1 MTASPVRY
9 ETREGIGIITV
20 DNPPLNVLSQA
31 VRDGLM
37 AAVRQAAADNSAQAV
52 VLAGAGRSFTAGADI
67 TEFGAG
73 FKGADINE
81 ICAAIEDMP
90 KPVVAALHGT
100 PLGGGVEI
108 ALACHYRVAAKDA
121 RLGLPEVKLGL
132 LPGGGGTQRLP
143 RLTGAKAALDII
155 ASGEQVPAP
164 LAKRAGFVDEIADGD
179 HLAAAIAFARSKAGN
194 GPPPKTRDRREKLEA
209 ERGSPLFDEK
219 RAEIK
224 KRQRGQ
230 HAPLRCVDA
239 VENAFNLSFEEGLRR
254 ERELFGEALGDAQG
268 KALIHLFFAEREA
281 AKIPGLSP
289 DVKPREIGSVGI
301 IGAGTMGGGIAMSFA
316 NAGIPVVILDRDQA
330 ALSRGL
336 SVVAKNYERMV
347 RRGRID
353 QPAMQKRMGAITGA
367 LDFGALSDAD
377 LVIEAAF
384 EEMDVKERLFRELD
398 RVCRKGAVLA
408 SNTSTLDI
416 DKIASFTSRP
426 ADVLGMHFFAPANVM
441 RLIEIVRGK
450 EVAPDVLVTAM
461 AAGRKIGKIGVA
473 VGNCDGFA
481 GNRMLE
487 KYITE
492 AIVLVGDGAAP
503 ADIDAALT
511 RWGMAMGPFAMLDM
525 TGIDVS
531 WHIRQRRVKEGKP
544 YGSALLDRLYEAGRY
559 GQKTGAGFYRY
570 EPGNYV
576 ALPDPEAGAI
586 IESYRAEHGGKTA
599 PVPDQEIIKRMIY
612 ALVNE
617 GANILDE
624 GIVYR
629 SGDIDVIYMY
639 GYGFPAWRGG
649 PMKYAELRGL
659 AEVLSDIDMFH
670 SRFGE
675 RWKPA
680 PLLVSLVTARK
691 WEWPDRQS
699 HLAG

>member
-9 ETREGIGIITV
+9 ETREGVGIITV
-20 DNPPLNVLSQA
+20 DNPPLNVLSRA

-37 AAVRQAAADNSAQAV
+37 AAVHQAAADSSAQAV

-73 FKGADINE
+73 FKGTDIND
-81 ICAAIEDMP
+81 ICAAIEDLP

-143 RLTGAKAALDII
+143 RLVGAKAALDII
-155 ASGEQVPAP
+155 ASGAQVPAP
-164 LAKRAGFVDEIADGD
+164 VAKKAGFVDEIADGD
-179 HLAAAIAFARSKAGN
+179 HVAAAIAFARSKAGD
-194 GPPPKTRDRREKLEA
+194 GLPPKTRDRDEKIEA
-209 ERGSPLFDEK
+209 ERGSSLFDEK

-230 HAPLRCVDA
+230 HAPLRCVDS
-239 VENAFNLSFEEGLRR
+239 VENAFNLSFEEGLKR
-254 ERELFGEALGDAQG
+254 ERELFGEALLDAQG
-268 KALIHLFFAEREA
+268 KALIHVFFAEREA

-289 DVKPREIGSVGI
+289 SVKPREIRSVGI
-301 IGAGTMGGGIAMSFA
+301 IGAGTMGGGIAMSFV
-316 NAGIPVVILDRDQA
+316 NAGIPVVILDRDRS

-336 SVVAKNYERMV
+336 GVVAGNYESMV
-347 RRGRID
+347 RRGRLD
-353 QPAMQKRMGAITGA
+353 KPGMDKRMGSIAGSV
-367 LDFGALSDAD
+367 DYRALSDAD

-384 EEMDVKERLFRELD
+384 EEMDVKEKVFRELD

-416 DKIASFTSRP
+416 DKIASFTARP
-426 ADVLGMHFFAPANVM
+426 SDVLGMHFFSPANVM
-441 RLIEIVRGK
+441 RLLEVVRGK
-450 EVAPDVLVTAM
+450 ETAPDVLATAM

-492 AIVLVGDGAAP
+492 ATTMVGEGASP
-503 ADIDAALT
+503 ADVDAALT
-511 RWGMAMGPFAMLDM
+511 RWGMAMGPFAMLDLA
-525 TGIDVS
+525 GIDVS
-531 WHIRQRRVKEGKP
+531 WHIRQRRVKEGKR
-544 YGSALLDRLYEAGRY
+544 YGTALMGRFYEAGRY
-559 GQKTGAGFYRY
+559 GQKTNKGFYRY
-570 EPGNYV
+570 EPDSRTP
-576 ALPDPEAGAI
+576 LPDPEADAI
-586 IESYRAEHGGKTA
+586 IESFRADHGARTA
-599 PVPDQEIIKRMIY
+599 PVPVQEIVKRAIY

-629 SGDIDVIYMY
+629 SGDIDVIYIN
-639 GYGFPAWRGG
+639 GFGFPAWRGG

-659 AEVLSDIDMFH
+659 AEVLSDIDMFRR
-670 SRFGE
+670 RFGE

-691 WEWPDRQS
+691 WKWPHRQ
-699 HLAG
+699 AG

>member
-9 ETREGIGIITV
+9 ETREGVGIITV
-20 DNPPLNVLSQA
+20 DNPPLNVLSRA

-37 AAVRQAAADNSAQAV
+37 AAVHQAGADSSAQAV

-73 FKGADINE
+73 FKGTDIND
-81 ICAAIEDMP
+81 ICAAIEDLP

-143 RLTGAKAALDII
+143 RLVGAKAALDII
-155 ASGEQVPAP
+155 ASGAQVPAP
-164 LAKRAGFVDEIADGD
+164 VAKKAGFVDEIADGD
-179 HLAAAIAFARSKAGN
+179 HVAAAIAFARSKAGD
-194 GPPPKTRDRREKLEA
+194 GLPPKTRDRDEKIEA
-209 ERGSPLFDEK
+209 ERGSSLFDEK

-230 HAPLRCVDA
+230 HAPLRCVDS
-239 VENAFNLSFEEGLRR
+239 VENAFNLSFEEGLKR
-254 ERELFGEALGDAQG
+254 ERELFGEALLDAQG
-268 KALIHLFFAEREA
+268 KALIHVFFAEREA

-289 DVKPREIGSVGI
+289 SVKPREIRSVGI
-301 IGAGTMGGGIAMSFA
+301 IGAGTMGGGIAMSFV
-316 NAGIPVVILDRDQA
+316 NAGIPVVILDRDRS

-336 SVVAKNYERMV
+336 GVVAGNYESMV
-347 RRGRID
+347 RRGRLD
-353 QPAMQKRMGAITGA
+353 KPGMDKRMGSIAGSV
-367 LDFGALSDAD
+367 DYRALSDAD

-384 EEMDVKERLFRELD
+384 EEMDVKEKVFRELD

-416 DKIASFTSRP
+416 DKIASFTARP
-426 ADVLGMHFFAPANVM
+426 SDVLGMHFFSPANVM
-441 RLIEIVRGK
+441 RLLEVVRGK
-450 EVAPDVLVTAM
+450 ETAPDVLATAM
-461 AAGRKIGKIGVA
+461 AAGRKIGKIGVVA
-473 VGNCDGFA
+473 GNCDGFA

-492 AIVLVGDGAAP
+492 ATTMVGEGASP
-503 ADIDAALT
+503 ADVDAALT
-511 RWGMAMGPFAMLDM
+511 RWGMAMGPFAMLDLA
-525 TGIDVS
+525 GIDVS
-531 WHIRQRRVKEGKP
+531 WHIRQRRVKEGKR
-544 YGSALLDRLYEAGRY
+544 YGTALMGRFYEAGRY
-559 GQKTGAGFYRY
+559 GQKTNKGFYRY
-570 EPGNYV
+570 EPDSRTP
-576 ALPDPEAGAI
+576 LPDPEADAI
-586 IESYRAEHGGKTA
+586 IESFRADHGARTA
-599 PVPDQEIIKRMIY
+599 PVPVQEIVKRAIY

-629 SGDIDVIYMY
+629 SGDIDVIYIN
-639 GYGFPAWRGG
+639 GFGFPAWRGG

-659 AEVLSDIDMFH
+659 AEVLSDIDMFRR
-670 SRFGE
+670 RFGE

-691 WEWPDRQS
+691 WKWPHRQ
-699 HLAG
+699 AG